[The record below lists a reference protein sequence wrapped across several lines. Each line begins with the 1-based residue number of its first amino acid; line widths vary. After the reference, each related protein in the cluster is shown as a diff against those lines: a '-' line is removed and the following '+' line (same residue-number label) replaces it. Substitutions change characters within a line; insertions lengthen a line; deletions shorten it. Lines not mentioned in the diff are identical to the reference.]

1 MKNPNK
7 LIALLF
13 LSGCA
18 TPNNNTT
25 AENLI
30 QQINETNKPKIV
42 ESNKTYYQAYD
53 VNYPDV
59 SPVFLTRGEAEQYS
73 IDNNFTDDDYPT
85 GHNYIVRPIH
95 HRYEVKLK
103 NDVADYILHESGSFN
118 IAEEYVDF
126 YKDAHSDIYIYDLI
140 KEEIVVNK

>member
-25 AENLI
+25 VENLI
-30 QQINETNKPKIV
+30 QQINEANKPIIV

-53 VNYPDV
+53 VNYPDA
-59 SPVFLTRGEAEQYS
+59 SPVFLTKEEAEQYS
-73 IDNNFTDDDYPT
+73 INNNFTDDDYPT

-103 NDVADYILHESGSFN
+103 NDISNDLLYESNSFD

-126 YKDAHSDIYIYDLI
+126 YKDAHSDIVIYDLI
-140 KEEIVVNK
+140 KQEFVTNN

>member
-25 AENLI
+25 VENLI
-30 QQINETNKPKIV
+30 QQINEANKPIIV

-53 VNYPDV
+53 VNYPDT
-59 SPVFLTRGEAEQYS
+59 SPVFLTKGEAEQYL
-73 IDNNFTDDDYPT
+73 IDNNFTDNNYPT

-95 HRYEVKLK
+95 HRYEVYLK
-103 NDVADYILHESGSFN
+103 NDVADDLLYESSSFD

-126 YKDAHSDIYIYDLI
+126 YKDSHSDIVIYDLI
-140 KEEIVVNK
+140 EQEFVTNK